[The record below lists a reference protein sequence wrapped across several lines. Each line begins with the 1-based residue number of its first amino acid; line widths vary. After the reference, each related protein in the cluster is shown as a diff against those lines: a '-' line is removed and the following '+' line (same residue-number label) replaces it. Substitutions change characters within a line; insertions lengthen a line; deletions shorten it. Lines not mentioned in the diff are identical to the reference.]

1 MKYHTYLLIINWL
14 ISFNTIG
21 SILPTQTVLP
31 RYVRL
36 GQYLLWE
43 FPNSLHPPGEKK
55 EKILTSPSVSFAG
68 LSRSYWF
75 LCPTLLYI
83 KWFFFFW
90 HTRSPHLP
98 TYLFPPFVVV
108 SDQAYTDV
116 IFITGSVGFSA
127 HRFYIAAAAPSLARL
142 ITTAT
147 ANSDINCSDIGTR
160 SSSDCSMVRCIDSYW
175 LNGPVILFISY
186 VCDMC
191 DGNQV
196 SSVGDTSASGGSSY
210 HSEETDT
217 TCLLDVDR
225 THYLRLSNRIKEK
238 LKRRCSFQVRSNS
251 AANELN

>member
-1 MKYHTYLLIINWL
+1 MVDIFQYYRLHSAHPNRATQICTSRPVLTLRISKLFTPARWEKRKDFNVSQRLFRWFVSVLLI
-14 ISFNTIG
+14 S
-21 SILPTQTVLP
+21 V
-31 RYVRL
+31 
-36 GQYLLWE
+36 
-43 FPNSLHPPGEKK
+43 PNS
-55 EKILTSPSVSFAG
+55 
-68 LSRSYWF
+68 
-75 LCPTLLYI
+75 LLYI
-83 KWFFFFW
+83 KWFSFFW

-142 ITTAT
+142 IATAT